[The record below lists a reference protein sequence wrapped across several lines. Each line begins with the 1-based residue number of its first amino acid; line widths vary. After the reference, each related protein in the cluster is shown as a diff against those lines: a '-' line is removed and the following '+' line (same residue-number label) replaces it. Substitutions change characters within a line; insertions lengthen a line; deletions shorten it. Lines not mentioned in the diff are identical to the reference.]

1 MANSVIIP
9 AFAAGELSPGLA
21 ARVDL
26 AKYHVGAALLE
37 NFFIDYKGGASS
49 RPGTQYIGLAGA
61 GGSTY
66 TWLYKFVFSATQQY
80 VLAFSDLRLEF
91 VRNPGGTPPHPNS
104 SNAGFLQSA
113 GANYSVVT
121 PYTAAQLPDLKFA
134 QSGDILQITHPA
146 HPRMVLRRLGETNW
160 TLSEPVIGA
169 TILSPPNQHA
179 TITPLPADSHDPQNT
194 TYLYTVTSVDANGEE
209 SAMAGTPLSGLGS
222 TLSYFALVT
231 GVDMANTPGTVT
243 LAWNVVAGAAYYN
256 VYKTIPGYANKV
268 PPFTASFGFCGIS
281 YGNLFLDSNIIPDF
295 TKSPPM
301 HADPFSPLQLRDI
314 TVTASSADWPVGG
327 SDVYIADPTGT
338 GAVVLAVL
346 DTAERGAVGHIV
358 DVVIVTPGE
367 GYTAPVL
374 TPGGGG
380 TSVTATITVGGAQEN
395 PTSVAYNQQR
405 LVCAGTTSF
414 PTGIFASKTGFYN
427 NFDHSNPVLDDD
439 AFTFVVAA
447 DQINTIQHLVPM
459 PGGLILFTN
468 SGISQLSGGST
479 TAQNPSAI
487 TPSSAVVV
495 PQSYFGVSRVRPV
508 IINKDILYVA
518 EPGSAVFDL
527 AYNLFV
533 NIYEGSDISAL
544 SSHLFY
550 PHQVV
555 QWDYQH
561 TPHKVLW
568 VVRDDGVLLSLTYLK
583 EQEVMAWSHHITNGQ
598 YTSVTVIREGN
609 ADAVYLAVRRGP
621 GSGNY
626 WVERICS
633 RVYET
638 VADVWCVDAG
648 LSYSGPATTTLTGLD
663 HFSGYTVSV
672 VSSGV
677 PLGLFPVPVGGNSV
691 TLPVAV
697 TNAVVGLQY
706 TAKLQTMQLDLGNE
720 MQTVQGK
727 RKRVA
732 AATIRVRDT
741 VGIKVGT
748 TFETLTAFVPN
759 VSSTDTMTMSEGL
772 VTGDMRLVIDPHYT
786 VHGQVCVLQDNSLP
800 VTVLGVIPEVVVGD
814 TGR

>member
-49 RPGTQYIGLAGA
+49 RPGTQYIGAVEA
-61 GGSTY
+61 DV
-66 TWLYKFVFSATQQY
+66 WLYKFVFSASQQY
-80 VLAFSDLRLEF
+80 VLVFTEHLVRF
-91 VRNPGGTPPHPNS
+91 IRNPGGATNHPNG
-104 SNAGFLQSA
+104 SNAGFIES
-113 GANYSVVT
+113 GGGHYGVVT
-121 PYTAAQLPDLKFA
+121 PYLAAELPDLKFA
-134 QSGDILQITHPA
+134 QSGDILQITHPN
-146 HPRMVLRRLGETNW
+146 HPRMVLRRLGETSW

-169 TILSPPNQHA
+169 TILSPPNQQA
-179 TITPLPADSHDPQNT
+179 TITGLPADSHDPMNT
-194 TYLYTVTSVDANGEE
+194 SYLYTVTSVGADGEE

-222 TLSYFALVT
+222 TLSYFADVT
-231 GVDMANTPGTVT
+231 GVDMASTPGTVT
-243 LAWNVVAGAAYYN
+243 LTWNVVAGAAYYN

-268 PPFTASFGFCGIS
+268 PPYTASFGFCGIA
-281 YGNLFLDSNIIPDF
+281 YGNIFLDSNIVPDF
-295 TKSPPM
+295 TKSPPL
-301 HADPFSPLQLRDI
+301 HADPFSPLQLTDI
-314 TVTASSADWPVGG
+314 IVTASSADWPVGG
-327 SDVYIADPTGT
+327 ADVYIADPTGT

-358 DVVIVTPGE
+358 DVMIVTPGK

-380 TSVTATITVGGAQEN
+380 TSVSATITVGGAVEN
-395 PTSVAYNQQR
+395 PTAVAYNQQR

-414 PTGIFASKTGFYN
+414 PTGIFASKTGFYD
-427 NFDHSNPVLDDD
+427 NFDHSNPILDDD

-447 DQINTIQHLVPM
+447 SEINTIQHLIPM

-518 EPGSAVFDL
+518 DPGSAVFDL

-550 PHQVV
+550 PHTIV

-568 VVRDDGVLLSLTYLK
+568 AVRDDGALLSLTYLK
-583 EQEVMAWSHHITNGQ
+583 EQEVMAWSHHLTNDGQ
-598 YTSVTVIREGN
+598 YISVTVIREGN
-609 ADAVYLAVRRGP
+609 ADAVYLGVRRGA
-621 GSGNY
+621 GGNCS
-626 WVERICS
+626 VERMCG
-633 RVYET
+633 RNYGFA
-638 VADVWCVDAG
+638 ADAWCVDAG
-648 LSYSGPATTTLTGLD
+648 LSYSGVPTTTLTGLD
-663 HFSGYTVSV
+663 HLNGYHAAV
-672 VSSGV
+672 VSDGV
-677 PLGLFPVPVGGNSV
+677 PLGEYLVTGGAV
-691 TLPVAV
+691 TLPAAV
-697 TNAVVGLQY
+697 TNAVAGIGFV
-706 TAKLQTMQLDLGNE
+706 AKLQTMQLDLGNE

-732 AATIRVRDT
+732 AASIRVRDT
-741 VGIKVGT
+741 AGIKVGT
-748 TFETLTAFVPN
+748 TFSTLTPFVPN
-759 VSSTDTMTMSEGL
+759 VSSTDIMTAAPGL
-772 VTGDMRLVIDPHYT
+772 FTGDMRLIIDPSYN
-786 VHGQVCVLQDNSLP
+786 VHGQVCVQQDNPLP

-814 TGR
+814 TAR